1 MSCVCD
7 IDLKGSLSF
16 FLFVNIKSTGC
27 KKYGL
32 HNGTVRGTVSRNGTL
47 TRCYDLTEIYGTVYL
62 KTRWCPSQKQISM

>member
-16 FLFVNIKSTGC
+16 FLFVNIK
-27 KKYGL
+27 
-32 HNGTVRGTVSRNGTL
+32 VRGTVSRNRTL

-62 KTRWCPSQKQISM
+62 CSR